1 MEDILLT
8 EKDLLNI
15 ITSIHAVKTMAGLSE
30 QDRKEYD
37 ELLNKIKILYAS
49 SVLSENSSLFENAM
63 GGEDSSHGLEDFED
77 EEYIFESVPAQITET
92 FLFDDGDKN
101 KKVDVLFSLIKGSSK
116 HFIAIV
122 DLEEE
127 SLETNVESFKLI
139 GNVVHVF
146 DKTTDK
152 ESMFEV
158 ELKEK
163 ELKN

>member
-1 MEDILLT
+1 MEDIILT

-15 ITSIHAVKTMAGLSE
+15 ITSVHAVKTMAGLSE

-37 ELLNKIKILYAS
+37 ELLNKIKVLYAS
-49 SVLSENSSLFENAM
+49 SVLSENSSLFGNGME
-63 GGEDSSHGLEDFED
+63 GDDESSHEHGDFED
-77 EEYIFESVPAQITET
+77 EEYIYESVPAQITET

-116 HFIAIV
+116 NFIAIV

-127 SLETNVESFKLI
+127 SLETTIESFKLVD
-139 GNVVHVF
+139 NVVHVF
-146 DKTTDK
+146 DKSTDK
-152 ESMFEV
+152 ESVFEV

-163 ELKN
+163 GKV